1 MILRR
6 LTTALR
12 EQDWFTVVIE
22 TLIVVFGV
30 FIGLQV
36 NNWNEA
42 RVARGNEVLLLERLE
57 EDFREAETAIAVA
70 AAEAQQVAEDTGRL
84 VELVRTHET
93 PPDIDN
99 LYQLLLAPALTSPLP
114 TESATYLEMIS
125 TGSLSQIRDERLRRA
140 LTSYGQNIVRYDNNY
155 QRALTAQSSTTA
167 SPLYIDAVRV
177 NTEPSSATFIVDYDW
192 AALRQ
197 AEPQLQTILVFQYNL
212 ASITQAQLDEVRTIL
227 ALLAEPD

>member
-1 MILRR
+1 
-6 LTTALR
+6 
-12 EQDWFTVVIE
+12 
-22 TLIVVFGV
+22 
-30 FIGLQV
+30 
-36 NNWNEA
+36 
-42 RVARGNEVLLLERLE
+42 E

-99 LYQLLLAPALTSPLP
+99 LHQLLLAPALTSPLP

-167 SPLYIDAVRV
+167 RPLYIDAVRV
-177 NTEPSSATFIVDYDW
+177 NTEPSSATFIVGYDW

-227 ALLAEPD
+227 ALLEKPD

>member
-1 MILRR
+1 
-6 LTTALR
+6 
-12 EQDWFTVVIE
+12 
-22 TLIVVFGV
+22 
-30 FIGLQV
+30 
-36 NNWNEA
+36 
-42 RVARGNEVLLLERLE
+42 
-57 EDFREAETAIAVA
+57 
-70 AAEAQQVAEDTGRL
+70 
-84 VELVRTHET
+84 
-93 PPDIDN
+93 
-99 LYQLLLAPALTSPLP
+99 
-114 TESATYLEMIS
+114 MIS

-167 SPLYIDAVRV
+167 RSLYIDAVRV

-197 AEPQLQTILVFQYNL
+197 AEPQLQMILVFQYNL